1 MWVLIRVEK
10 LNNKDMKRVI
20 VVVSVCCGLTAT
32 EVPRPPYVPVCVA
45 LAKKMDAEFSS
56 SFLTPSTQNNT
67 QHTP

>member
-32 EVPRPPYVPVCVA
+32 EAVCV
-45 LAKKMDAEFSS
+45 LHLQKNGVAKFFFQ
-56 SFLTPSTQNNT
+56 FLTPSTQNNT